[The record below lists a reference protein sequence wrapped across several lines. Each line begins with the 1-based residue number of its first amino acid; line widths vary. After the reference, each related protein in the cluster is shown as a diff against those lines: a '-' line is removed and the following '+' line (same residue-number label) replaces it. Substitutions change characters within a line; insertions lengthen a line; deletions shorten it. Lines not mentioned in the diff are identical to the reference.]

1 MYQLVIGSKILAMWS
16 RLTLTKRFTV
26 VSLLAIIGSSIGIGA
41 WVSRRI
47 ESSVFRLVTETT
59 TLYVDSII
67 EPNLQELAYQKSIT
81 PAHAQALEI
90 VLRTTS
96 FGRDVIAFKVWD
108 TTGHIAY
115 SANPDNIGRVFPI
128 GSELKSA
135 LAGEVVTTFSNL
147 DDAENYA
154 ERDKY
159 RQLLELYTPV
169 RQEGSNRVIA
179 VAEFYELP
187 NAVQDEISSNQQR
200 GWLIISA
207 AMLCAFGLLI
217 GFVRGASATIS
228 QQQQQLAKDVQR
240 LEEVL
245 TQNRELHQRVQYAA
259 AAATELNEKTLWR
272 VGADLHDG
280 PAQEL
285 SMSLIRLDHVQA
297 YFDNSIHD
305 DNDNDKNLKMY
316 LEDVVVIKHALRHAL
331 DDIRAISTTL
341 VLPNVGQLDL
351 HDALIRVAQTHEWNT
366 RTHVEV
372 VDDQLPE
379 QVSPA
384 VKIAICRI
392 VREALINSYRHGYGR
407 GQRVNV
413 RSDEHYLTAEVSDKG
428 PGFDT
433 NQLNE
438 VNGHL
443 GVAGMRYRVE
453 ILGGHFQLLSD
464 IGNGTTVVARLPLNG
479 STDVL

>member
-26 VSLLAIIGSSIGIGA
+26 VSLLAIIGSSIGIGT

-59 TLYVDSII
+59 ALYVDSII

-135 LAGEVVTTFSNL
+135 LAGEVVATFSNL
-147 DDAENYA
+147 DDAESYA

-187 NAVQDEISSNQQR
+187 DTVQDEISSNQQR
-200 GWLIISA
+200 GWLIIGT
-207 AMLCAFGLLI
+207 AMLCAFALLI

-285 SMSLIRLDHVQA
+285 SVSLIRLDHVQA
-297 YFDNSIHD
+297 YFDNNIHD
-305 DNDNDKNLKMY
+305 DNDKNLRIY
-316 LEDVVVIKHALRHAL
+316 LEDVVVIKNALRRAL

-366 RTHVEV
+366 HTHVEV

-392 VREALINSYRHGYGR
+392 VREALINSYRHGHGR
-407 GQRVNV
+407 SQRVNV
-413 RSDEHYLTAEVSDKG
+413 RSDEHFLTAEVSDKG

-453 ILGGHFQLLSD
+453 ILSGHFQLLSE